1 MMWVRKGRGVE
12 AVWRCAVVLLD
23 DVGAEGEGGGGSMAV
38 RSCP

>member
-12 AVWRCAVVLLD
+12 AVWRCAVVLD

-38 RSCP
+38 RSCPS